1 MKGIILAGG
10 SGTRLYP
17 ITKVTSKQLLPIY
30 DKPMIYYPLST
41 LMLAGIREILII
53 STPYDLPNFE
63 RLLGYG
69 SQFGVSFSY
78 KVQEVPNG
86 LAQAFVLG
94 EEFIGNDDVCLV
106 LGDNIFYGH
115 KFGTTLRRAAANTAE
130 HKATVFGIH
139 VNDPERF
146 GVVEFDDNGTVLS
159 LEEKPQNPKS
169 HYAVPGLYFYD
180 NRVIEY
186 AKNLKP
192 SARGEYE
199 ITDLNKIYLE
209 NGELNCELLGRGFTW
224 LDTGTIDSLALAT
237 NYVKIIEEVQGI
249 KISVPE
255 EIAYYNHWID
265 EEMMLKAADSYGK
278 SPYGN
283 HLRKVVAGSVQTTYN
298 KGGK

>member
-1 MKGIILAGG
+1 M
-10 SGTRLYP
+10 
-17 ITKVTSKQLLPIY
+17 Q
-30 DKPMIYYPLST
+30 
-41 LMLAGIREILII
+41 
-53 STPYDLPNFE
+53 
-63 RLLGYG
+63 
-69 SQFGVSFSY
+69 
-78 KVQEVPNG
+78 
-86 LAQAFVLG
+86 
-94 EEFIGNDDVCLV
+94 
-106 LGDNIFYGH
+106 
-115 KFGTTLRRAAANTAE
+115 

-159 LEEKPQNPKS
+159 LEEKPENPKS

-209 NGELNCELLGRGFTW
+209 KGELNCELLGRGFTW
-224 LDTGTIDSLALAT
+224 LDTGTVDSLALAT

-265 EEMMLKAADSYGK
+265 EETMLKAADSYGK